1 MQWYREAPIAAY
13 HQLTGRLAKRLR
25 WGHTQALAELIG
37 GNLVEDVSDYL
48 PGRTWERGV
57 FFRFSVNY

>member
-1 MQWYREAPIAAY
+1 MGP
-13 HQLTGRLAKRLR
+13 H
-25 WGHTQALAELIG
+25 QALAELIG

-48 PGRTWERGV
+48 PGRAWERGV